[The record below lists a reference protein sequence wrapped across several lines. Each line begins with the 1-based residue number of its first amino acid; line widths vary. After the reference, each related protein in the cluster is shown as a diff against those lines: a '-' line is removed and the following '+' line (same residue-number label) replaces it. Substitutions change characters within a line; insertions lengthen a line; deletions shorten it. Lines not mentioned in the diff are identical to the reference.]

1 MCKPFFIMQVV
12 WDKDLAEDSPLPW
25 YLPLDPSRFS
35 LSSFRLTSV
44 GRMIT
49 RTMVSPMNSLFSD
62 TSFVSCAIKSF
73 LHNQIS
79 YHSLSL
85 G

>member
-1 MCKPFFIMQVV
+1 MQVV

-49 RTMVSPMNSLFSD
+49 RTMVRPINSLFFQILHLSVVLSNLFH
-62 TSFVSCAIKSF
+62 TIK
-73 LHNQIS
+73 
-79 YHSLSL
+79 
-85 G
+85 